1 MSRAAVGEAM
11 IELDHVIVSSR
22 DRAAAARTLAGL
34 LGVPW
39 EPTALGVFA
48 PVYVNDGLTLDFI
61 STDEA
66 FPVEH
71 FCFRVSETEFDAI
84 LGRLDAAGIGWR
96 SSVHGPND
104 GQVGTAWGGRNIYW
118 DEPDGHRWEILTVS
132 YARKSR

>member
-1 MSRAAVGEAM
+1 M

-22 DRAAAARTLAGL
+22 DRVAAARQLADL

-39 EPTALGVFA
+39 EPTALGIFA

-61 STDEA
+61 TTDEA

-71 FCFRVSETEFDAI
+71 FCFRVSDEEFDAI
-84 LGRLDAAGIGWR
+84 LKRIDAAGIGWR
-96 SSVHGPND
+96 SDVRGPND
-104 GQVGTAWGGRNIYW
+104 RQVGHAGGGRNIYW

-132 YARKSR
+132 YARKAG